1 MLRALLLSAAFL
13 AAALPAADLKKLEDF
28 QAAAATANA
37 VLTIPKFE
45 TTPEDVAK
53 AAETVLK
60 EADAA
65 LDAIGKV
72 DPKKVVYGNTI
83 GALDDIGFRVG
94 SVANRLYVIKAT
106 SPEQP
111 VRRAAEEGVT
121 KIEKWSVALDYRE
134 DVYKS
139 IAAFAKTKPKLTG
152 EQARLLEHVLRDYK
166 RAGLAL
172 QPGIRK
178 AVERKRKELAD
189 LTTTFATNI
198 TESTAPVTLTRDELL
213 GVPEDF
219 LGSPKVKKSEDGKT
233 LTLMVNE
240 TYQYQTVMD
249 HAKLEATRRKVYVA
263 RDSLAADKNA
273 DLLNQIVLLRADIAR
288 TLGYKSWADF
298 QTEPKMAKTG
308 AGAAK
313 FIEDLVAGVQ
323 PKFEAELAELQAL
336 KAADTSDPKAKIQS
350 WDWRY
355 YVNQLRKQKYQ
366 VDAAAMKVYFPM
378 EQTLAGMFRIYEQ
391 IFGLKFTQIE
401 APQKWVDDLQLW
413 MTTDAATGEPM
424 GMFYLDLYPR
434 EGKYNHFAEFSIIDG
449 KQLADGKYQR
459 PICALVCN
467 FPPPTG
473 DAPSLLP
480 HKDVETLF
488 HEFGHAM
495 HAILTRAKLVRFS
508 GTSVPRDFV
517 EAPSQMLEAW
527 AWDQKVLDT
536 FAADYRD
543 PAKKIPADLIE
554 KMRAAKL
561 ATIGVTYRRQFAFA
575 ALDLAIHNNPKPNKE
590 GEIDARALVNATLQR
605 VFLPIDDRTDFASGF
620 GHLMSYDAGYYGYAW
635 ADAIAADMGT
645 VFKSAPNGFFDKE
658 VGKRLRTEIY
668 EPGGSREASESVEKF
683 LGRKQ
688 SNDPFIA
695 SLGIDPAATKPKGGG
710 KKKPSAPAPKKTAP
724 AAAAPASPAPAK
736 PKP

>member
-1 MLRALLLSAAFL
+1 MLRALVLTTAL
-13 AAALPAADLKKLEDF
+13 AVALPAAELKKLEDF
-28 QAAAATANA
+28 QAAATAANA

-45 TTPEDVAK
+45 TTPEEVAK
-53 AAETVLK
+53 AAETVLR

-65 LDAIGKV
+65 LDAIGKLE
-72 DPKKVVYGNTI
+72 PKKVAYGNTI

-106 SPEQP
+106 STEPA

-121 KIEKWSVALDYRE
+121 KIEKWSVGLDYRE

-139 IAAFAKTKPKLTG
+139 VNAFAKTKPKLSG
-152 EQARLLEHVLRDYK
+152 EQARLLEHVLRDYR

-172 QPGIRK
+172 QPGIRTG
-178 AVERKRKELAD
+178 VERKRKELAD
-189 LTTTFATNI
+189 LTTTFSTNI
-198 TESTAPVTLTRDELL
+198 TESTAPITLTREELI

-219 LGSPKVKKSEDGKT
+219 LASPKVKKSEDGKAFT
-233 LTLMVNE
+233 FLVNE
-240 TYQYQTVMD
+240 TYQYQNLMD

-263 RDSLAADKNA
+263 RDSLASDKNA
-273 DLLNQIVLLRADIAR
+273 ELLNQIVLLRADIAR
-288 TLGYKSWADF
+288 TLGYKSWADY

-308 AGAAK
+308 AAAAK
-313 FIEDLVAGVQ
+313 FVEDLISGVQ

-336 KAADTSDPKAKIQS
+336 KAADTSDPKTKIMS

-355 YVNQLRKQKYQ
+355 YVNLLKKQKYQ
-366 VDAAAMKVYFPM
+366 VDAAALKVYFPM
-378 EQTLAGMFRIYEQ
+378 QQTLAGMFRIYEQ

-413 MTTDAATGEPM
+413 MTTDAATGEPL

-449 KQLADGKYQR
+449 KLLADGKYQR

-473 DAPSLLP
+473 DVPSLLP

-543 PAKKIPADLIE
+543 PAKKIPADIIE
-554 KMRAAKL
+554 KMKAAKL
-561 ATIGVTYRRQFAFA
+561 ATIAVTYRRQFAFA
-575 ALDLAIHNNPKPNKE
+575 ALDLAIHGPVKPNAK
-590 GEIDARALVNATLQR
+590 GEIDARALVNASLQR

-635 ADAIAADMGT
+635 ADAIAADLAT
-645 VFKSAPNGFFDKE
+645 IFKTAPNGFFDTE
-658 VGKRLRTEIY
+658 AGKRLRTEIY
-668 EPGGSREASESVEKF
+668 EVGGAREAAESVEKF

-695 SLGIDPAATKPKGGG
+695 SLGLDPAAAKAGKGG
-710 KKKPSAPAPKKTAP
+710 KKKGKK
-724 AAAAPASPAPAK
+724 
-736 PKP
+736 